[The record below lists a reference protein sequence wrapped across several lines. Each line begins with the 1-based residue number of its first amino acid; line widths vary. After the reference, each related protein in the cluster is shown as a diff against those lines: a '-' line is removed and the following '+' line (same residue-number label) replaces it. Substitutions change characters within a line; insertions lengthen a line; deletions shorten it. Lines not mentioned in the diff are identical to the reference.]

1 MFNQANELAT
11 RCKALSDLNRLRIV
25 ALCRGGEVSVGE
37 LVDILGQ
44 SQPRVSQHLKLLCDA
59 GLLRRFRDGKRV
71 VLPITLAV
79 GCCTCAS
86 CSRCCRTDED
96 LDRDAERLRALRG
109 LQLPPDGGDDPVSR
123 ALARA
128 LIDLT
133 VAAPLGDLLDVG
145 CGHGRVLKLL
155 AGRANR
161 AVGVDID
168 GDARDAARKAVFLAG
183 LENCSLRQGDMYQ
196 LPFDDRSFDTIV
208 LDDVL
213 AAASDPKRALVEAT
227 RLLRPNGR
235 LIVLSRTDV
244 DSADQSAQL
253 AVQCREAG
261 LRMGPPRLLPA
272 AQPQWLLS
280 VLTITNAEQSAA

>member
-1 MFNQANELAT
+1 MFNQANQLAA

-59 GLLRRFRDGKRV
+59 GLLRRFRDGKRAFYR
-71 VLPITLAV
+71 LPSPSSATLRQLFALLP
-79 GCCTCAS
+79 A
-86 CSRCCRTDED
+86 DED

-109 LQLPPDGGDDPVSR
+109 LTLPRDASDDPVNR

-235 LIVLSRTDV
+235 LIVLSRTDG
-244 DSADQSAQL
+244 DSTELSAEL
-253 AVQCREAG
+253 AVQCRDAG

-272 AQPQWLLS
+272 AAPQWLLS
-280 VLTITNAEQSAA
+280 VLTISNAELSAA

>member
-59 GLLRRFRDGKRV
+59 GLLRRFRDGKRAFYR
-71 VLPITLAV
+71 LPSPTGPALRQLIALLPD
-79 GCCTCAS
+79 
-86 CSRCCRTDED
+86 DED
-96 LDRDAERLRALRG
+96 LDRDAERLRTLRG
-109 LQLPPDGGDDPVSR
+109 LQLPPDEGDDPVNR

-235 LIVLSRTDV
+235 LIVLSRTDA

-253 AVQCREAG
+253 AVQCRDAG

-272 AQPQWLLS
+272 TEPRWLLS
-280 VLTITNAEQSAA
+280 VLTISNAERSAA